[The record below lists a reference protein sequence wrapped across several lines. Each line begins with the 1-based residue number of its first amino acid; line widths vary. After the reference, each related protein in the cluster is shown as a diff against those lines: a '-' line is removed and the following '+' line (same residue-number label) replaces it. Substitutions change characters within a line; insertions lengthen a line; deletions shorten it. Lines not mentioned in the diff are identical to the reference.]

1 MTSRSRADARNNVET
16 STPTREKRE
25 AALSAI
31 VSIDHLDQP
40 CIATEEPFSFG
51 RHEDPVVA
59 EALFLETLHLLSV
72 V

>member
-40 CIATEEPFSFG
+40 CIATEPFSLG